1 MEVSNMAISAKLV
14 KQLRDKTGAGMMD
27 CKKALTATDGDM
39 DLAIDWLREKGISKA
54 ATKADRIAAEGL
66 CDVTVEG
73 NVAVVLELNSETDF
87 VAKNADFQKL
97 LSDIT
102 HAVLASGATNL
113 EEALQA
119 PLNGKTINDIVVEA
133 TFAIGEKIS
142 LRRVTRFEKTDSQNF
157 GAYKHMG
164 GKIVT
169 LIMLEGGDEEAA
181 KDIAMHVAAIN
192 PKYKDQ
198 TEISEEVIAHETQV
212 LTNEALNEG
221 KPANIVDKMVK
232 GRLNKYL
239 KEICLVNQP
248 FVKDPDVTVQKFVAS
263 KNATILSFLRLEVG
277 EGIEKRQDDFAE
289 EVMAQVNKA

>member
-1 MEVSNMAISAKLV
+1 MAISAKLV

-27 CKKALTATDGDM
+27 CKKALSATDGDM

-54 ATKADRIAAEGL
+54 AKKADRIAAEGL
-66 CDVTVEG
+66 CDVLVDG
-73 NVAVVLELNSETDF
+73 NNAVVLELNSETDF

-97 LSDIT
+97 LANIT
-102 HAVLASGATNL
+102 ESVLASGAVNV
-113 EEALQA
+113 EEALEA
-119 PLNGKTINDIVVEA
+119 KMGSKTINEVVVEA
-133 TFAIGEKIS
+133 TFSIGEKIS
-142 LRRVTRFEKTDSQNF
+142 LRRVTRFEKTDSQHF

-164 GKIVT
+164 GKIVS
-169 LIMLEGGDEEAA
+169 LVVLEGGTEDAA
-181 KDIAMHVAAIN
+181 KDVSMHVAAIN
-192 PKYKDQ
+192 PKYLDQ
-198 TEISEEVIAHETQV
+198 TQISEDVIAHETQI

-221 KPANIVDKMVK
+221 KPANIVEKMVK

-248 FVKDPDVTVQKFVAS
+248 FVKDPDLTVQKFVAS
-263 KNATILSFLRLEVG
+263 KNASILSFLRLEVG

>member
-1 MEVSNMAISAKLV
+1 MEVTNMAISAKMV

-39 DLAIDWLREKGISKA
+39 DKAVDWLREKGISKA

-66 CDVTVEG
+66 CDVAVDG
-73 NVAVVLELNSETDF
+73 NAAVILELNSETDF

-97 LSDIT
+97 LASIT
-102 HAVLASGATNL
+102 NAVLTSGASNL

-119 PLNGKTINDIVVEA
+119 QLNGKTINDVVVEA
-133 TFAIGEKIS
+133 TFSIGEKIS

-169 LIMLEGGDEEAA
+169 LVVLEGGDDEAA
-181 KDIAMHVAAIN
+181 KDVAMHVAAIN

-198 TEISEEVIAHETQV
+198 SEISEEVIAHETQV

-221 KPANIVDKMVK
+221 KPANIVEKMVK

-239 KEICLVNQP
+239 KDICLVNQP
-248 FVKDPDVTVQKFVAS
+248 FVKDPDLTVQKFVAS
-263 KNATILSFLRLEVG
+263 KNSTILSFSRLEVG
-277 EGIEKRQDDFAE
+277 EGIQKRQDDFAE
-289 EVMAQVNKA
+289 EVMAQVKAA

>member
-1 MEVSNMAISAKLV
+1 MAISAKLV

-27 CKKALTATDGDM
+27 CKKALSATDGDM

-54 ATKADRIAAEGL
+54 AKKADRIAAEGL
-66 CDVTVEG
+66 CDVEVDG
-73 NVAVVLELNSETDF
+73 NNAIVLELNSETDF

-97 LSDIT
+97 LANIT
-102 HAVLASGATNL
+102 EAVLASGARNV

-119 PLNGKTINDIVVEA
+119 KMGSKTINDVVVEA
-133 TFAIGEKIS
+133 TFSIGEKIS
-142 LRRVTRFEKTDSQNF
+142 LRRVTRFEKTDSQTF

-164 GKIVT
+164 GKIVS
-169 LIMLEGGDEEAA
+169 LVVLEGGTEEAA
-181 KDIAMHVAAIN
+181 KDISMHVAAIN
-192 PKYKDQ
+192 PKYLDQ
-198 TEISEEVIAHETQV
+198 TQISEEVIAHETQI

-221 KPANIVDKMVK
+221 KPANIVEKMVK

-248 FVKDPDVTVQKFVAS
+248 FVKDPDLTVQKFVAS
-263 KNATILSFLRLEVG
+263 KNASILSFLRLEVG

>member
-1 MEVSNMAISAKLV
+1 MEVTNMAISAKLV